1 MGAGLLTGVYASM
14 RGGACLLMAV
24 ALLCAPTIAQA
35 ATSRFFTT
43 SDGVRLHYLEAGPA
57 DAPPIL
63 FVPGWTMP
71 AWIWSRQIDTLSA
84 RYHVLVLDPR
94 GQGRS
99 DSPANGYEPV
109 RRGRDIGELI
119 EGQIHRPVVIVGWS
133 LGVLD
138 TLAYLRDSGDDRV
151 AGLVLVDN
159 SIGEGSPPRSGAEP
173 DKGRAAHR
181 NPAER
186 ARARAAFVA
195 GMFAADPGEGY
206 RNRLTAESLR
216 MSPQAERALLS
227 YPVPREYWRAVVHG
241 SRKPVLYIVRPR
253 LRGQAEA
260 LVASRPGARME
271 VFEKAGHAL
280 FVDEPA
286 RFNALIDGFMTRDLK
301 ATAQR

>member
-1 MGAGLLTGVYASM
+1 MGAVSQTSERALL
-14 RGGACLLMAV
+14 RKGACLLIAA
-24 ALLCAPTIAQA
+24 ALLCAPTLARA
-35 ATSRFFTT
+35 AADRFFTT
-43 SDGVRLHYLEAGPA
+43 SDGVRLHYLEAGPS

-71 AWIWSRQIDTLSA
+71 AWIWSRQLDALSD
-84 RYHVLVLDPR
+84 RYHVLALDPR

-99 DSPANGYEPV
+99 AIPASGYDPV

-119 EGQIHRPVVIVGWS
+119 DGHIDRPVVIVGWS

-138 TLAYLRDSGDDRV
+138 TLAYLMDAGDDRV

-159 SIGEGSPPRSGAEP
+159 SIGEGPPPKAGKR
-173 DKGRAAHR
+173 RAA
-181 NPAER
+181 PKTAAER
-186 ARARAAFVA
+186 VKARGAFVA
-195 GMFAADPGEGY
+195 GMFASDPGEGY
-206 RNRLTAESLR
+206 RTRLTADSLR
-216 MSPQAERALLS
+216 MTPQAERALLS
-227 YPVPREYWRAVVHG
+227 YPVPREAWRAAVHG
-241 SRKPVLYIVRPR
+241 SRRSVLYIVRPR

-286 RFNALIDGFMTRDLK
+286 RFNALIDGFMTRDVK
-301 ATAQR
+301 QAAHP